1 MGPTA
6 FLFIVLVLVRCA
18 CGSFPRAQNVT
29 WKSTNFKTL
38 LSWHPKP
45 TPDYTY
51 TVEFSAIGQNEQ
63 TSPHCTR
70 SSETYC
76 DLTSYLTDV
85 NACYTADV
93 LSGPQLGST
102 TDLTEFPHSTSP
114 RFCPYK
120 DTEIGRL
127 DFELIRSED
136 KTSTTLQVADS
147 LTAVFKDGRQLT
159 IRDIF
164 SDQLQYKVTYWRN
177 QSTGKKVLQSKNTN
191 ITLTDLDRG
200 ESYCFFIQAL
210 IADRSLDKQLGEV
223 SQTKCSKN
231 EKPSIF
237 QVFSLGV
244 IAAGVLLLLLLAGTV
259 VAIILVCY
267 RHRKKALRSHK
278 GLPLR
283 EI

>member
-6 FLFIVLVLVRCA
+6 FLFVVSVLVRCA
-18 CGSFPRAQNVT
+18 SGSFPKAQNVT

-38 LSWHPKP
+38 LSWHPEP
-45 TPDYTY
+45 SPEYSY
-51 TVEFSAIGQNEQ
+51 TVEFSAIGQDKQN
-63 TSPHCTR
+63 SPHCVL
-70 SSETYC
+70 SSETFC

-85 NACYTADV
+85 KACYTADV
-93 LSGPQLGST
+93 LSVPPRGVT
-102 TDLTEFPHSTSP
+102 TDLTEFPHSSSE

-127 DFELIRSED
+127 DFELIRNED
-136 KTSTTLQVADS
+136 KTSTTLQVTDS
-147 LTAVFKDGRQLT
+147 LTAVFRDGRQLS

-177 QSTGKKVLQSKNTN
+177 QSTGKKVLQSKDRN

-200 ESYCFFIQAL
+200 ESYCFFVQAL

-231 EKPSIF
+231 DKPSIF

-244 IAAGVLLLLLLAGTV
+244 IAAGVLLMLLLVGTV
-259 VAIILVCY
+259 VAIVLVCY
-267 RHRKKALRSHK
+267 RHRKRALRRQK